1 MNDVNDGGANYSSNI
16 IDLAIWINTFET
28 NGTVFLPTSGF
39 RVNTSIN
46 YSNTRGCYQS
56 STQYNSDNS
65 YYVYFYENAI
75 FSEDND
81 TRKDGLSVRLIYDA
95 E

>member
-16 IDLAIWINTFET
+16 IDLAIWINTFKT